1 MRLRL
6 LSLPFILSLS
16 ACILPLNTL
25 AANSSAANT
34 SAAERIVTI
43 GGDVTEIAYA
53 LGAGG
58 EIVARDSTSLQPQA
72 VQKLPD
78 VGYMR
83 MLNAEGILAMKPT
96 MLLVSELAQPSLALK
111 QVADSGVK
119 VVTIPG
125 KTTPESVT
133 TKISAVAAA
142 LHQSEQGQQL
152 IKDYQQ
158 RLAAV
163 SSTPL
168 QVKVLFVMSH
178 GGLTPMA
185 AGQNTAADAMIR
197 AAGGSN
203 AMQGF
208 SRYRPLSQEGV
219 IASAPDLLLI
229 TSDGVRALGGSEGIW
244 KLPGMALTPA
254 GKHKRL
260 LVVDDMALL
269 GFGLETPQVLAQLR
283 KGMEQAQ

>member
-16 ACILPLNTL
+16 AWLLPLNTL
-25 AANSSAANT
+25 
-34 SAAERIVTI
+34 AAERIVTI

-78 VGYMR
+78 IGYMR

-96 MLLVSELAQPSLALK
+96 MLLVSELAQPSLVLK
-111 QVADSGVK
+111 QVADSGVN

-125 KTTPESVT
+125 QTTTESVAA
-133 TKISAVAAA
+133 KINAVATA
-142 LHQSEQGQQL
+142 LHQQEKGQEL

-158 RLAAV
+158 RLSAV
-163 SSTPL
+163 SNTPL

-197 AAGGSN
+197 AAGGNN

-229 TSDGVRALGGSEGIW
+229 TRDGVRALGGNDGIW

-254 GKHKRL
+254 GKNKRL
-260 LVVDDMALL
+260 LVIDDMALL

>member
-1 MRLRL
+1 MRLRS

-16 ACILPLNTL
+16 AGILPLN
-25 AANSSAANT
+25 SF
-34 SAAERIVTI
+34 AAERIVTV
-43 GGDVTEIAYA
+43 GGDVTEIVYA

-96 MLLVSELAQPSLALK
+96 MLLASELMQPSLVLK
-111 QVADSGVK
+111 QVADSGVN
-119 VVTIPG
+119 VVTIP
-125 KTTPESVT
+125 
-133 TKISAVAAA
+133 
-142 LHQSEQGQQL
+142 
-152 IKDYQQ
+152 
-158 RLAAV
+158 
-163 SSTPL
+163 
-168 QVKVLFVMSH
+168 
-178 GGLTPMA
+178 
-185 AGQNTAADAMIR
+185 GQNTAADAMIR

-208 SRYRPLSQEGV
+208 SRYHPLPQEGV

-229 TSDGVRALGGSEGIW
+229 TSDGVRAPGGSEGIW

-254 GKHKRL
+254 GKNKRL
-260 LVVDDMALL
+260 LVVDDMALP
-269 GFGLETPQVLAQLR
+269 GFGLETPHVLAQLR
-283 KGMEQAQ
+283 KSMEQAQ

>member
-16 ACILPLNTL
+16 AGLLPLTTL
-25 AANSSAANT
+25 
-34 SAAERIVTI
+34 AAERIVTI

-53 LGAGG
+53 LGAGS

-96 MLLVSELAQPSLALK
+96 MLLVSELAQPSLVLK
-111 QVADSGVK
+111 QVADSGVN
-119 VVTIPG
+119 VVTVPG
-125 KTTPESVT
+125 QTTPESVAV
-133 TKISAVAAA
+133 KINAIATA
-142 LHQSEQGQQL
+142 LHQQEKGQDL
-152 IKDYQQ
+152 INDYQQ
-158 RLAAV
+158 RLSAV
-163 SSTPL
+163 NNTPL
-168 QVKVLFVMSH
+168 PVKVLFVMSH

-229 TSDGVRALGGSEGIW
+229 TSDGVRALGGNDGIW

-254 GKHKRL
+254 GKNKRL

-269 GFGLETPQVLAQLR
+269 GFGLETPQVLSQLR

>member
-1 MRLRL
+1 MRLWR
-6 LSLPFILSLS
+6 LSLLFILSLC
-16 ACILPLNTL
+16 ANLMPLNTL
-25 AANSSAANT
+25 AT
-34 SAAERIVTI
+34 ERIVTI

-53 LGAGG
+53 LGAGS
-58 EIVARDSTSLQPQA
+58 EIVARDSTSQQPQA
-72 VQKLPD
+72 ALKLPD

-96 MLLVSELAQPSLALK
+96 ILLVSELAQPSLVLK
-111 QVADSGVK
+111 QVADSGIK

-125 KTTPESVT
+125 QTTPESVSA
-133 TKISAVAAA
+133 KISTVAMA
-142 LHQSEQGQQL
+142 LHQPEQGQKL

-168 QVKVLFVMSH
+168 PVKVLFVMSH

-185 AGQNTAADAMIR
+185 AGQNTAADAIIR
-197 AAGGSN
+197 AAGGKN

-219 IASAPDLLLI
+219 IASAPDLLLV
-229 TSDGVRALGGSEGIW
+229 TSDGVKSLGGSEGIW
-244 KLPGMALTPA
+244 KLPGMAMTPA

-269 GFGLETPQVLAQLR
+269 GFGLKTPQVLTLMR
-283 KGMEQAQ
+283 ESMEQAQ

>member
-16 ACILPLNTL
+16 ACLLPLN
-25 AANSSAANT
+25 SF
-34 SAAERIVTI
+34 AAERIVTI

-96 MLLVSELAQPSLALK
+96 MLLVSELAQPSLVLK
-111 QVADSGVK
+111 QVADSGVN
-119 VVTIPG
+119 VVTVPG
-125 KTTPESVT
+125 QTTPESVAV
-133 TKISAVAAA
+133 KINSVASA
-142 LHQSEQGQQL
+142 LHQQEKGQAL

-163 SSTPL
+163 NNTPL
-168 QVKVLFVMSH
+168 PVKVLFVMSH

-254 GKHKRL
+254 GKNKRL

-269 GFGLETPQVLAQLR
+269 GFGLETPQVLSQLR

>member
-16 ACILPLNTL
+16 ACLLPLN
-25 AANSSAANT
+25 SF
-34 SAAERIVTI
+34 AAERIVTV

-96 MLLVSELAQPSLALK
+96 MLLVSELAQPSLVLK
-111 QVADSGVK
+111 QVADSGVN
-119 VVTIPG
+119 VVTVPG
-125 KTTPESVT
+125 QTTPESVAV
-133 TKISAVAAA
+133 KINAVASA
-142 LHQSEQGQQL
+142 LNQQEKGQAL

-163 SSTPL
+163 NNTPL
-168 QVKVLFVMSH
+168 PVKVLFVMSH

-254 GKHKRL
+254 GKNKRL
-260 LVVDDMALL
+260 LVVEDMALL

>member
-16 ACILPLNTL
+16 AGILPLNTF
-25 AANSSAANT
+25 
-34 SAAERIVTI
+34 AAERIVTI

-96 MLLVSELAQPSLALK
+96 MLLVSELAQPSLVLK
-111 QVADSGVK
+111 QVADSGVN
-119 VVTIPG
+119 VVTVPG
-125 KTTPESVT
+125 QTTPESVT
-133 TKISAVAAA
+133 GKINAVAAA
-142 LHQSEQGQQL
+142 LHQPEQGQKL

-158 RLAAV
+158 RLATV

-168 QVKVLFVMSH
+168 PVKVLFVMSH
-178 GGLTPMA
+178 SGLTPMA

-197 AAGGSN
+197 AAGGNN

-229 TSDGVRALGGSEGIW
+229 THAGVKALGGSEGVW
-244 KLPGMALTPA
+244 KLPGIALTPA
-254 GKHKRL
+254 GQHQRL

-269 GFGLETPQVLAQLR
+269 GFGLETPQVLALLR
-283 KGMEQAQ
+283 ESMEQAQ

>member
-16 ACILPLNTL
+16 ACLLPLN
-25 AANSSAANT
+25 SF
-34 SAAERIVTI
+34 AAERIVTI

-96 MLLVSELAQPSLALK
+96 MLLVSELAQPSLVLK
-111 QVADSGVK
+111 QVADSGVN
-119 VVTIPG
+119 VVTVPG
-125 KTTPESVT
+125 QTTPESVAV
-133 TKISAVAAA
+133 KINAVASA
-142 LHQSEQGQQL
+142 LNQQEKGQAL

-163 SSTPL
+163 NNTPL
-168 QVKVLFVMSH
+168 PVKVLFVMSH

-254 GKHKRL
+254 GKNKRL

-269 GFGLETPQVLAQLR
+269 GFGLETPQVLSQLR

>member
-6 LSLPFILSLS
+6 LSLPFFLSLI
-16 ACILPLNTL
+16 AAILPF
-25 AANSSAANT
+25 T
-34 SAAERIVTI
+34 SFATERIVTI

-96 MLLVSELAQPSLALK
+96 MLLVSELAQPSLVLK
-111 QVADSGVK
+111 QIADSGVN
-119 VVTIPG
+119 VVAVPG
-125 KTTPESVT
+125 QTTPESVT
-133 TKISAVAAA
+133 VKINAVATA
-142 LHQSEQGQQL
+142 LHQQEKGQAL

-163 SSTPL
+163 SNTPL
-168 QVKVLFVMSH
+168 PVKVLFVMSH

-219 IASAPDLLLI
+219 IASAPDLLLV
-229 TSDGVRALGGSEGIW
+229 TSDGVKALGGSEGIW
-244 KLPGMALTPA
+244 KLPGIALTPA
-254 GKHKRL
+254 GKNKRL

>member
-6 LSLPFILSLS
+6 RSLPFILSLS
-16 ACILPLNTL
+16 AGLLPLNTF
-25 AANSSAANT
+25 
-34 SAAERIVTI
+34 AAERIVTI

-96 MLLVSELAQPSLALK
+96 MLLVSELAQPSLVLK
-111 QVADSGVK
+111 QVADSGVN
-119 VVTIPG
+119 VVTVPG
-125 KTTPESVT
+125 QTTPESVT
-133 TKISAVAAA
+133 AKISAVAAA
-142 LHQSEQGQQL
+142 LHQPEQGQKL

-168 QVKVLFVMSH
+168 PVKVLFVMSH
-178 GGLTPMA
+178 SGLTPMA

-197 AAGGSN
+197 AAGGNN

-229 TSDGVRALGGSEGIW
+229 THAGVKALGGSEGVW
-244 KLPGMALTPA
+244 KLPGIALTPA
-254 GKHKRL
+254 GQHQRL

-269 GFGLETPQVLAQLR
+269 GFGLETPQVLALLR
-283 KGMEQAQ
+283 ESMEQAQ

>member
-16 ACILPLNTL
+16 ASILPLNTL
-25 AANSSAANT
+25 
-34 SAAERIVTI
+34 AAERIVTI

-83 MLNAEGILAMKPT
+83 MLNAEGILAMRPT
-96 MLLVSELAQPSLALK
+96 MLLVSELAQPSLVMKL
-111 QVADSGVK
+111 VADSGVN
-119 VVTIPG
+119 VVTVPG
-125 KTTPESVT
+125 QTTPESVAA
-133 TKISAVAAA
+133 KISAVAAA
-142 LHQSEQGQQL
+142 LHQPERGQKL

-163 SSTPL
+163 SNSPL
-168 QVKVLFVMSH
+168 PVKVLFVMSH

-229 TSDGVRALGGSEGIW
+229 TSDGVRAMGGSEGIW

-269 GFGLETPQVLAQLR
+269 GFGLDTPQVLALLR
-283 KGMEQAQ
+283 ESMEQAQ

>member
-1 MRLRL
+1 MRLRR

-16 ACILPLNTL
+16 ACFLPLK
-25 AANSSAANT
+25 SF
-34 SAAERIVTI
+34 AAERIVTI

-111 QVADSGVK
+111 QVAESGVN

-125 KTTPESVT
+125 QITPESVAA
-133 TKISAVAAA
+133 KISAVATA
-142 LHQSEQGQQL
+142 LHQPEQGQKL

-158 RLAAV
+158 RLATV
-163 SSTPL
+163 NNTPL
-168 QVKVLFVMSH
+168 SVKVLFVMSH

-197 AAGGSN
+197 AAGGHN

-219 IASAPDLLLI
+219 IASAPDLLLV
-229 TSDGVRALGGSEGIW
+229 TRDGVRALGGNENIW
-244 KLPGMALTPA
+244 KLPGIALTPA
-254 GKHKRL
+254 GKNKRL

>member
-1 MRLRL
+1 MKLRL

-16 ACILPLNTL
+16 AGLLPLNTF
-25 AANSSAANT
+25 
-34 SAAERIVTI
+34 AAERIVTI

-96 MLLVSELAQPSLALK
+96 MLLVSELAQPSLVLK
-111 QVADSGVK
+111 QVADSGVN
-119 VVTIPG
+119 VVTVPG
-125 KTTPESVT
+125 QTTPESVT
-133 TKISAVAAA
+133 GKINAVAAA
-142 LHQSEQGQQL
+142 LHQPEQGQKL

-168 QVKVLFVMSH
+168 PVKVLFVMSH
-178 GGLTPMA
+178 SGLTPMA

-197 AAGGSN
+197 AAGGNN

-229 TSDGVRALGGSEGIW
+229 THAGVKALGGSEGVW
-244 KLPGMALTPA
+244 KLPGIALTPA
-254 GKHKRL
+254 GQHQRL

-269 GFGLETPQVLAQLR
+269 GFGLETPQVLALLR
-283 KGMEQAQ
+283 ESMEQAQ

>member
-16 ACILPLNTL
+16 AGLLPLTTL
-25 AANSSAANT
+25 
-34 SAAERIVTI
+34 AAERIVTI

-53 LGAGG
+53 LGAGS

-83 MLNAEGILAMKPT
+83 MLNAEGILAIKPT
-96 MLLVSELAQPSLALK
+96 MLLVSELAQPSLVLK
-111 QVADSGVK
+111 QVADSGVN
-119 VVTIPG
+119 VVTVPG
-125 KTTPESVT
+125 QTTPESVAV
-133 TKISAVAAA
+133 KINAVATA
-142 LHQSEQGQQL
+142 LHQQEKGQDL
-152 IKDYQQ
+152 INDYQQ
-158 RLAAV
+158 RLSAV
-163 SSTPL
+163 NNTPL
-168 QVKVLFVMSH
+168 PVKVLFVMSH

-229 TSDGVRALGGSEGIW
+229 TSDGVRALGGNDGIW

-254 GKHKRL
+254 GKNKRL

-269 GFGLETPQVLAQLR
+269 GFGLETPQVLSQLR

>member
-1 MRLRL
+1 MKLRL

-16 ACILPLNTL
+16 AGILPLNTF
-25 AANSSAANT
+25 
-34 SAAERIVTI
+34 AAERIVTI

-53 LGAGG
+53 LGG

-96 MLLVSELAQPSLALK
+96 MLLVSELAQPSLVLK
-111 QVADSGVK
+111 QVADSGVN
-119 VVTIPG
+119 VVTVPG
-125 KTTPESVT
+125 QTTPESVT
-133 TKISAVAAA
+133 AKISAVAAA
-142 LHQSEQGQQL
+142 LHQPEQGQKL

-168 QVKVLFVMSH
+168 PVKVLFVMSH

-197 AAGGSN
+197 AAGGNN

-229 TSDGVRALGGSEGIW
+229 TRAGMKALGGSEGVW
-244 KLPGMALTPA
+244 KLPGIALTPA
-254 GKHKRL
+254 GQHQRL

-269 GFGLETPQVLAQLR
+269 GFGLETPQVLVLLR
-283 KGMEQAQ
+283 ESMEQAQ